1 MRSLLR
7 SLLVLAL
14 ATRAAAAAFPEEE
27 DVVVLDTKN
36 FDAFISTNPL
46 ALVEFYAPW
55 CGHCKELAPKW
66 AEAAAKSKKLDTP
79 VPLAK
84 LDADAHGDLA
94 GRFGVSGYP
103 TLKLFRNGVAEDY
116 SGGREAD
123 QIVAALQK
131 IASFVPPSQQAF
143 DKLAY
148 ETAGQQ
154 VAYAW
159 SGSYSAPPVMPLI
172 NGKKP
177 PVPGLLLLDSSGA
190 AKFALAVPRKREEF
204 TPEWIAE
211 WLSAHDVD
219 VKYEEAPPPEE
230 PEPGHGGDG
239 EYPYGDD

>member
-1 MRSLLR
+1 MAVRLWRALR
-7 SLLVLAL
+7 WGDGARLVDPEHSFGAC
-14 ATRAAAAAFPEEE
+14 AVGSTASDSSDGDPSAEEE
-27 DVVVLDTKN
+27 
-36 FDAFISTNPL
+36 
-46 ALVEFYAPW
+46 VEV

-94 GRFGVSGYP
+94 GRFSVSGYP

-131 IASFVPPSQQAF
+131 IASFVPPSQIKSDDDLAAALKASAGKPLVLGLFRQPVKASSAYKAF
-143 DKLAY
+143 DKLAH

-177 PVPGLLLLDSSGA
+177 PVPGLLLLD
-190 AKFALAVPRKREEF
+190 
-204 TPEWIAE
+204 
-211 WLSAHDVD
+211 DVD

>member
-1 MRSLLR
+1 MLIAGPILLR
-7 SLLVLAL
+7 
-14 ATRAAAAAFPEEE
+14 
-27 DVVVLDTKN
+27 
-36 FDAFISTNPL
+36 
-46 ALVEFYAPW
+46 

-131 IASFVPPSQQAF
+131 IASFVPPSQIKSDDDLAAALKASAGKPLVLGLFRQPVKASSAYKAF

-190 AKFALAVPRKREEF
+190 AKFALAVPRKKEEF